1 VSHSAKRQAADRKSQ
16 KRQGKTPS
24 VTITESTSTPEPV
37 IIKARSPNQK
47 RYMALLDSAADIVL
61 ADGPAGTGKTYL
73 AVLWAIREYD
83 AGRFDKI
90 VITRPNVD
98 AGDPLGFLPGTKEKK
113 MEPWMMPIIDVFEEV
128 YGAKNFQLML
138 ERKEVVIEP
147 LTFMRGRTFKNS
159 IILGDEMQNTTVEQ
173 MVMFMTRIGENSKI
187 ICSGDLEQHDRG
199 YAKSGLEFAIERF
212 ERHPSPRVAHLS
224 FEASDVQRHDV
235 IPHVLKAFA
244 A

>member
-1 VSHSAKRQAADRKSQ
+1 VSHSAKRQAADRRNQ
-16 KRQGKTPS
+16 KRQGKT
-24 VTITESTSTPEPV
+24 VQITETISTPEPV
-37 IIKARSPNQK
+37 VIRARTPNQK
-47 RYMALLDSAADIVL
+47 RYMALLDGASDIVL

-173 MVMFMTRIGENSKI
+173 IKMFLTRIGENSKI

-199 YAKSGLEFAIERF
+199 HAKSGLEFAIERF
-212 ERHPSPRVAHLS
+212 ERHPSERISHMS
-224 FEASDVQRHDV
+224 FETKDVQRHDV
-235 IPHVLKAFA
+235 IPDVLKAMA